1 MFNGLWRPAWLGRGG
16 DPLRAAFGPLE
27 REVMEIV
34 WQGEAMSVR
43 DVQERLPRSGAY
55 TTIMT
60 TLDRLFKKGFV
71 SRAREGRAFLYS
83 AAHSREDV
91 EAAVAAGVLTG
102 FLRHQG
108 GDTARPLLSN
118 LVDAMAAE
126 DEALLDQLEAL
137 VREKRDAARNA
148 RRNAKGKVKVR

>member
-1 MFNGLWRPAWLGRGG
+1 MFNGVWRPAWLGRGG

-43 DVQERLPRSGAY
+43 DVQERLPRSIAY
-55 TTIMT
+55 TTAMT

-71 SRAREGRAFLYS
+71 SREREGRAFLYS
-83 AAHSREDV
+83 PAHSREDV

-108 GDTARPLLSN
+108 STARPLLSN
-118 LVDAMAAE
+118 LVDAVAAQ
-126 DEALLDQLEAL
+126 DEALLEELEML
-137 VREKRDAARNA
+137 VREKRDAARSA
-148 RRNAKGKVKVR
+148 RRGLKATRKTR